1 MRILIVH
8 NALMDSR
15 SVSGVV
21 KLLAQFADVWIDAG
35 HDVDFLVARAGFS
48 RLRELCPRAGL
59 VSSDS
64 LFDATRYLDR
74 TWTYFPAYAWR
85 CLTAYFSRLPARPDL
100 VYASGQ
106 FIVEIHCARVM
117 AKRFNTPWLVKVH
130 HMLSSQEKRVGL
142 IDRLFL
148 AAEKWSTRLISRDAQ
163 RVLCV
168 SPPVAEDY
176 RAAESALALPPSVV
190 EVTPN
195 GLDLAPL
202 LAVPPRTK
210 EFDCVMLCRMHEQK
224 GIFDLPRF
232 WTRVRERQ
240 PSARLLLV
248 GEGPHRAACEAV
260 MNAAGHRE
268 SVRFTGAV
276 DEASKNE
283 LLAAARV
290 GLSLSYEEGWGLSVM
305 EYLAF
310 GLPVVAYQLP
320 VFETV
325 FPAQFILTP
334 LGKPEALAD
343 AVAELL
349 DRPEEIK
356 SRGEQGRAFV
366 KRYDH
371 RKVALDELKL
381 LECVVNKRRVH
392 GFAGSSLSC

>member
-1 MRILIVH
+1 VRILIVH
-8 NALMDSR
+8 NALMDSK

-35 HDVDFLVARAGFS
+35 HQVDFLVARAGFP
-48 RLRELCPRAGL
+48 RIRELCPRAGL

-74 TWTYFPAYAWR
+74 TWAYFPAYAWR
-85 CLTAYFSRLPARPDL
+85 CLTAYFTKLPNRPDL
-100 VYASGQ
+100 IYASGQ

-117 AKRFNTPWLVKVH
+117 AKRFNAPWLVKVH

-148 AAEKWSTRLISRDAQ
+148 AAEKFSTRLISRDAQ

-176 RAAESALALPPSVV
+176 RAAEAGLSLPPSVV

-202 LAVPPRTK
+202 LATPEQPS
-210 EFDCVMLCRMHEQK
+210 EFDCVLLCRMHEQK

-232 WTRVRERQ
+232 WTRVRERHQ
-240 PSARLLLV
+240 NARLLLI
-248 GEGPHRAACEAV
+248 GEGPHRAACEAA
-260 MNAAGHRE
+260 MNEAGHRD

-276 DEASKNE
+276 DEATKNE
-283 LLAAARV
+283 LLAASRV

-310 GLPVVAYQLP
+310 GLPVVAYHLP

-325 FPAQFILTP
+325 FADQFIMKP
-334 LGKPEALAD
+334 LGEPESLAD
-343 AVAELL
+343 AAADLL
-349 DRPEEIK
+349 EQPDRIK
-356 SRGEQGRAFV
+356 ERGERGRKFV
-366 KRYDH
+366 QRYDH
-371 RKVALDELKL
+371 RKVALEELRL
-381 LECVVNKRRVH
+381 LQGVVNKRRRV
-392 GFAGSSLSC
+392 

>member
-21 KLLAQFADVWIDAG
+21 KLLAQFADVWIEAG
-35 HDVDFLVARAGFS
+35 HQVDFLAARAGFP

-64 LFDATRYLDR
+64 IFDATRHLDR

-85 CLTAYFSRLPARPDL
+85 CLTAYFTRLPRRPDL

-106 FIVEIHCARVM
+106 FIVEIHCARVL
-117 AKRFNTPWLVKVH
+117 ARRHGVPWLVKVH
-130 HMLSSQEKRVGL
+130 HMLCSQQKRMGL

-148 AAEKWSTRLISRDAQ
+148 GAEILSTRLINREAH

-168 SPPVAEDY
+168 SPPVAADY
-176 RAAESALALPPSVV
+176 QAAEAAQSLPPSLVH
-190 EVTPN
+190 VTPN

-202 LAVPPRTK
+202 LAAPSRAK
-210 EFDCVMLCRMHEQK
+210 RHDCVLLCRMHEQK

-232 WTRVRERQ
+232 WSRVRQQR
-240 PSARLLLV
+240 PDARLLLI
-248 GEGPHRAACEAV
+248 GEGPHRAACEA
-260 MNAAGHRE
+260 ALSRAGHGG
-268 SVRFTGAV
+268 SYRFTGAV
-276 DEASKNE
+276 DEAEKNA
-283 LLAAARV
+283 LLAESRI

-310 GLPVVAYQLP
+310 ALPVAAYRLP

-325 FPAQFILTP
+325 FPDQFRMAP
-334 LGKPEALAD
+334 LGDPEALAG
-343 AVAELL
+343 VVVELL
-349 DRPEEIK
+349 NRPDAMK
-356 SRGEQGRAFV
+356 QQGLNGRDFV
-366 KRYDH
+366 QRYDH
-371 RKVALDELKL
+371 RKVALEELRI
-381 LECVVNKRRVH
+381 LETVANQSRFTASQPY
-392 GFAGSSLSC
+392 G